1 MNRLVGHRGLARVSK
16 TPGRTQQINF
26 FLVDERLTLVD
37 LPGYGFA
44 HVPTAIRWRW
54 KRLVEAYLSR
64 RRNLRAVVVIIDLRR
79 GIESDEEQLCTY
91 LAALRIP
98 VILVATKSDKLAY
111 GERQRRAQALD
122 GAQVSGVAARLL
134 CSGRTGEGLLQL
146 WRQIEA
152 CTRKG
157 SGKPKHFS
165 PLPSQGRGPGD

>member
-54 KRLVEAYLSR
+54 KRLVETYLTR
-64 RRNLRAVVVIIDLRR
+64 RKNLRAVVLIIDLRR
-79 GIESDEEQLCTY
+79 GMESEDGQLCSY

-122 GAQVSGVAARLL
+122 EAKVSEVAVPLL
-134 CSGRTGEGLLQL
+134 CSGCTGEGLQQL

-152 CTRKG
+152 CAG
-157 SGKPKHFS
+157 EAGCS
-165 PLPSQGRGPGD
+165 RGNAHARDKI